1 MDRPGNFTMQMWQGA
16 TWHYELTWSTGDPS
30 APVNLTGYE
39 ARMQVREEID
49 STDTILDLT
58 SLIGGAITLGGAAGT
73 IELDLS
79 ATATAEVTP
88 GTHVYD
94 LELESGAGV
103 VTRLLQGNF
112 VVSAEVTR

>member
-16 TWHYELTWSTGDPS
+16 SWHYELTWSTGDPS

>member
-30 APVNLTGYE
+30 SPVDLTDYE
-39 ARMQVREEID
+39 ARMQVREEIE

-73 IELDLS
+73 IDLDLS
-79 ATATAEVTP
+79 ANATAEVTP